1 MRSCTRK
8 QADGT
13 LCGSKEDLMPKQNL
27 CKKCKADSNKRY
39 SASEARRSDGRDNW
53 HKAAFE
59 ELAMFK
65 EIMIS
70 WNRVSKG

>member
-13 LCGSKEDLMPKQNL
+13 LCGSKEDLMPSQNL
-27 CKKCKADSNKRY
+27 CKKCKAESNRLYRANGQRK
-39 SASEARRSDGRDNW
+39 SDGRANW